1 MISPSPGRIVWYRP
15 GPQDPTPIFNGE
27 PLAAIV
33 TRVIGDREV
42 NLTVFRADG
51 ITYGRHNVL
60 LLQDNDRAPKDA
72 AYCEWMPFQKGQA
85 AKTEQL
91 ERQAGASRPGAGG
104 S

>member
-15 GPQDPTPIFNGE
+15 GPQDPTPI
-27 PLAAIV
+27 
-33 TRVIGDREV
+33 
-42 NLTVFRADG
+42 
-51 ITYGRHNVL
+51 